1 MAHQGHH
8 ADQVEDPDEDVGHV
22 GELWPVGAGGR
33 SKKEREKE
41 KMRYRKGVKM
51 SHLKFI
57 DGDPRVC
64 RKSLQHRHQELETS
78 RPVSDEKHDADQVED
93 PHENAE

>member
-41 KMRYRKGVKM
+41 KNEISERSKNVTPEV
-51 SHLKFI
+51 H
-57 DGDPRVC
+57 
-64 RKSLQHRHQELETS
+64 
-78 RPVSDEKHDADQVED
+78 
-93 PHENAE
+93 